1 MERSLFHNINSEKEG
16 KKKPQPNNKKK
27 PNPKTPLCLYFLIH
41 YQPIYEQLLK
51 LLLKFTK
58 SVHEAPLF
66 GLSSEFDLHYV
77 HRKFE
82 YKASC
87 TCTLRILLEFRALY
101 SLLGSLHN
109 ALFGKDIQI
118 VCPIYTVFSEFGEV
132 QSGRIGEDAVII
144 VDLACSDQGH
154 K

>member
-1 MERSLFHNINSEKEG
+1 M
-16 KKKPQPNNKKK
+16 
-27 PNPKTPLCLYFLIH
+27 
-41 YQPIYEQLLK
+41 K
-51 LLLKFTK
+51 LLYLAFLQSLTYTMSTENLNTK
-58 SVHEAPLF
+58 T
-66 GLSSEFDLHYV
+66 
-77 HRKFE
+77 
-82 YKASC
+82 SC

-132 QSGRIGEDAVII
+132 QSGRIWEDAVII